1 MKTRIKFFDS
11 LKQLCVLELDMS
23 GRITDCHPM
32 RTQEW
37 DGVRI
42 DLDTIRLFER
52 PQATHY
58 GRKID
63 IEWYVIYVAV
73 DPGISPWKA
82 LPQHLKY
89 VSTEQLLADVA
100 PFYGASRLI
109 SNQIMVIADSYK
121 EFVKSLAI
129 HNSQFELVEV
139 TIGVETKCYLLPKPT
154 TPWQ

>member
-37 DGVRI
+37 DGVKI

-73 DPGISPWKA
+73 DPGVKPWDMLPKYYGYIST
-82 LPQHLKY
+82 H
-89 VSTEQLLADVA
+89 QLLSSTYPYKSEDQLL
-100 PFYGASRLI
+100 SR
-109 SNQIMVIADSYK
+109 NIMVLVDGIK
-121 EFVKSLAI
+121 ETMKSWAI
-129 HNSQFELVEV
+129 NNPHFDFVEV
-139 TIGVETKCYLLPKPT
+139 VLDGETKCYLLPKPT